1 MPRHDLEKRRE
12 AGRARVPAFLF
23 ALALATPL
31 AVMAGRP
38 FVTED
43 GCVSEKGEVSLE
55 ASFETWENEDGLWDQ
70 VWVAVP
76 AVGTGGGVEVFAE
89 VPFVA
94 LEGPLGKVERGFG
107 DLVLGAKVRL
117 AREETWRPGIALR
130 LAWKTHTADAR
141 TGLGSGDND
150 LTAVLGGTKGFGRST
165 LHLSVG
171 FTREGDHLGGAVRDY
186 GFYGAALETTLSERV
201 RLCLEVQG
209 SQNPERHFRENPT
222 FVLVGLTVQLTEHFL
237 LDVGYRRALRGE
249 GPRGAALCG
258 VTWCF

>member
-1 MPRHDLEKRRE
+1 MAGNDLEDRGG
-12 AGRARVPAFLF
+12 AGLACVPALLF
-23 ALALATPL
+23 ALALANPL

-43 GCVSEKGEVSLE
+43 ACVSDKGEVSLE
-55 ASFETWENEDGLWDQ
+55 AGFETWETEDGRWDQ

-76 AVGTGGGVEVFAE
+76 AAGIGGGVEVFAE
-89 VPFVA
+89 VPFVVLPGRGGNA
-94 LEGPLGKVERGFG
+94 ERGFG

-117 AREETWRPGIALR
+117 AREETSRPGFALR

-150 LTAVLGGTKGFGRST
+150 LTAVLGATKCLGRSA

-171 FTREGDHLGGAVRDY
+171 FTREGDHLDGAVRDY
-186 GFYGAALETTLSERV
+186 AFYGAALETTLSESV

-209 SQNPERHFRENPT
+209 SQNPERHLRENPT
-222 FVLVGLTVQLTEHFL
+222 FALVGLTVQLSEHLL
-237 LDVGYRRALRGE
+237 LDVGYRRALRGP
-249 GPRGAALCG
+249 GPRSAALCG